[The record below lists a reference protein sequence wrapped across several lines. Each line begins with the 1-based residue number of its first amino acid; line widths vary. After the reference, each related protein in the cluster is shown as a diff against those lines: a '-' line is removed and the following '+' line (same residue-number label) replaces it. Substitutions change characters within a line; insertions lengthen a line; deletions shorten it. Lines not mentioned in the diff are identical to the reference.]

1 MLQGK
6 TILVTGA
13 TNGIGEVSALEL
25 ARMGAQVVV
34 VSRSADKCATTV
46 QTIQRATGNQ
56 NVAYIAADLSTIAGI
71 RQAATTFLERYNRLD
86 VLLNNA
92 GGVFTSRQVSADGYE
107 MTFALNHLS
116 YFLLTNLLLDTLKTT
131 AKQHGEA
138 RVVNVSSGA
147 HFAARNG
154 VTFDDIN
161 RKKSYSSFGV
171 YGESKLMNVLFTYEL
186 ARRLANTGVTTN
198 ALHPGFVRTG
208 FGKNNTSIVTT
219 LFSVLQVFA
228 LSPEKGAE
236 TNIYLASA
244 PEVKGVTGKYFDKK
258 KAVASSGVSHDVNA
272 QQKLWRLSEE
282 LTGLLV

>member
-6 TILVTGA
+6 TVLVTGA

-46 QTIQRATGNQ
+46 QNIQRTTGNQ
-56 NVAYIAADLSTIAGI
+56 NVAYIAGDLSSLAGI
-71 RQAATTFLERYNRLD
+71 RQVASTFLERYNRLD

-92 GGVFTSRQVSADGYE
+92 GGVFTSRQLSPDGYE

-116 YFLLTNLLLDTLKTT
+116 YFLLTNLLLDTLKVT

-147 HFAARNG
+147 HFGARNG
-154 VTFDDIN
+154 INFDDLN
-161 RKKSYSSFGV
+161 RQKSYSSFGV
-171 YGESKLMNVLFTYEL
+171 YAETKLMNVLFTIEL

-208 FGKNNTSIVTT
+208 FGKNNTSIVTAV
-219 LFSVLQVFA
+219 FSALQVFA

-236 TNIYLASA
+236 TSIYLASS
-244 PEVKGVTGKYFDKK
+244 PEVKNVTAKYFDKK
-258 KAVASSGVSHDVNA
+258 KAVASSGASHDANA

-282 LTGLLV
+282 LTEFLV